1 MDFKYYLYQHVRL
14 DDNSVF
20 YIGIGTKKEKHAKK
34 PKSEYSRAFA
44 KCKYSRTKF
53 WHNIVSKTDY
63 RVEILMESD
72 DYEVVKKL
80 EVALVAHYGR
90 KNLGKGNLVNLTDGG
105 DGNSGAI
112 VSKETSEKISK
123 SNTGK
128 KRTPEVRKAK
138 SEAMS
143 GGKHINAKIVLS
155 LYMGIYY
162 DTIDYA
168 AKAHGIAT
176 STLSDKLNGK
186 RTNNTGLV
194 FADNEGIYPKE
205 PFIGEPYVPEK
216 LPESI
221 VKYKKT
227 MRERGHFDKTLL
239 LHQETGIFYMSI
251 AEASIALGINQS
263 ILARK
268 LKGTLKNNTSLI
280 KI

>member
-20 YIGIGTKKEKHAKK
+20 YIGIGTKPEKYATYKK
-34 PKSEYSRAFA
+34 EYSRAYA
-44 KCKYSRTKF
+44 KGKNDRSKF
-53 WHNIVSKTDY
+53 WHRITSKTGY

-72 DYEVVKKL
+72 DYEVVKLL
-80 EVALVAHYGR
+80 EVSLVTQYGR
-90 KNLGKGNLVNLTDGG
+90 RNLGTGNLVNLTDGG
-105 DGNSGAI
+105 EGSRNI
-112 VSKETSEKISK
+112 VVSKETSAKISKANKGRKPSDETKSAISK
-123 SNTGK
+123 SNIGK

-155 LYMGIYY
+155 LEMGIYY
-162 DTIDYA
+162 DTIAHA
-168 AKAHGIAT
+168 AKAHGLGT

-205 PFIGEPYVPEK
+205 PFIGEPYIPEK

-221 VKYKKT
+221 IKYKKT

-239 LHQETGIFYMSI
+239 LH
-251 AEASIALGINQS
+251 
-263 ILARK
+263 
-268 LKGTLKNNTSLI
+268 
-280 KI
+280 